1 MRNRY
6 FAFFLILLL
15 TGCGFSPIYNNYSKL
30 DYIILIKEK
39 KGDKFI
45 NNVITNEIKRISNS
59 SSKNQLNLKID
70 TKFEK
75 IIVTKDTKGSVSE
88 YKLNA
93 TTYISLENFN
103 NKTYV
108 FNESLNLKNISD
120 IYQQKNYE
128 NTVKRNFALSII
140 RKFNLSIVDL
150 KWF

>member
-15 TGCGFSPIYNNYSKL
+15 TGCGFSPIYNNYNKL
-30 DYIILIKEK
+30 EYIILIKEK

-150 KWF
+150 K